1 MVDEPSA
8 MRGRLARLRGEL
20 ADERPIV
27 SGLGA
32 EIAGLAGELARQAP
46 DAAQLA
52 VAAVRIHRYYTALE
66 SVLLR
71 VERTFAAEPA
81 GGDWHLDLLRGAT
94 RELPGIRLAVLPRAV
109 LDPLHEVLRF
119 RHFFRHAYAIALDG
133 TKLAKVARHVVTVHA
148 DVDAALGAFD
158 RFLAE
163 LSERMDEE

>member
-8 MRGRLARLRGEL
+8 MGGAWRGCAASWPTGGLSW
-20 ADERPIV
+20 RP
-27 SGLGA
+27 GRR
-32 EIAGLAGELARQAP
+32 IAGLAATPQAPMPRSSPSRRADPPLLYGTGKRPLARQ
-46 DAAQLA
+46 
-52 VAAVRIHRYYTALE
+52 
-66 SVLLR
+66 
-71 VERTFAAEPA
+71 RTFAEPA